1 MSSFPQT
8 VKSTLNG
15 IISEMA
21 RFPWLFSKNPSA
33 DFSRD
38 RKLDFEN
45 TLNFLISMEGKAL
58 DDELLDFFLHNSE
71 TTPTAS
77 ALVQQ
82 RAKLLPEAFSFLFHQ
97 FSQAFPP
104 TKLYK
109 GFRLIAS
116 DGSDI
121 NFTRN
126 PDDEDNYYA
135 PGHSAKGFNMLH
147 LNALYDLNSRTYV
160 DALVQT
166 GHGKDEFRA
175 FADMVDRYPSALA
188 PDTIF
193 IADRGYSSYNVF
205 AHLIEKGS
213 YFLIRTKDK
222 GHKGMVNGLPLP
234 ETEEFDITV
243 HLNLIRKQSKAMRS
257 IPGEN
262 RFIGKNIAFDYVKY
276 GSEDIYPITLR
287 IVRFALSD
295 GSYECIVTNL
305 PMEGFSPAE
314 IKVLYYLRWGLE
326 TAFRELKYAVGM
338 VNFHCKKAEFVIQE
352 IWARLILYNF
362 CEIITTHVVV
372 TKKKTKHLYQ
382 LNYTRAIHICQNFLR
397 KLPWEFQPNVEA
409 LISRYLLPVRNGRTF
424 SRKVSFRH
432 PVSFLYR
439 IA

>member
-8 VKSTLNG
+8 VKSTLAG

-21 RFPWLFSKNPSA
+21 KSPWLFSKNPSA

-38 RKLDFEN
+38 RKLNFEN
-45 TLNFLISMEGKAL
+45 SLFFLLSMEGKAI
-58 DDELLDFFLHNSE
+58 DDELLGFFLQNSE

-77 ALVQQ
+77 AFVQQ
-82 RAKLLPEAFSFLFHQ
+82 RAKFLPETFSFLFHQ

-104 TKLYK
+104 ARLYK
-109 GFRLIAS
+109 GFRLVAS

-126 PDDEDNYYA
+126 PNDEDNYYA
-135 PGHSAKGFNMLH
+135 PGHSAKGYNMLH

-175 FADMVDRYPSALA
+175 FSDMVDRYPSDLA
-188 PDTIF
+188 PTTIF

-222 GHKGMVNGLPLP
+222 GRKGMVNGLPLP
-234 ETEEFDITV
+234 EAEEFDITA
-243 HLNLIRKQSKAMRS
+243 HLNLIRKQTKAMKS

-262 RFIGKNIAFDYVKY
+262 RFIGKDTAFDYVEY

-305 PMEGFSPAE
+305 PVEGFPSEE
-314 IKVLYYLRWGLE
+314 IKMLYYRRW
-326 TAFRELKYAVGM
+326 
-338 VNFHCKKAEFVIQE
+338 
-352 IWARLILYNF
+352 
-362 CEIITTHVVV
+362 
-372 TKKKTKHLYQ
+372 
-382 LNYTRAIHICQNFLR
+382 
-397 KLPWEFQPNVEA
+397 
-409 LISRYLLPVRNGRTF
+409 
-424 SRKVSFRH
+424 
-432 PVSFLYR
+432 
-439 IA
+439 